1 MNKVWQIIKYE
12 YLRQVLQ
19 KRFLF
24 SLLSF
29 PLMIILMIAVVFVIT
44 YFTID
49 TSPIGYIDQSGL
61 LAHNTP
67 PQEKGSIFEPSV
79 EFISYKEVSDAQ
91 HDLENEYIQAYYL
104 IPKTFPEL
112 RDVELFYKNMP
123 EWNLQNRF
131 TQFIRENLDDFQDV
145 DPKIV
150 ARLEEGST
158 LTLKTLDNSRE
169 LQSDQWIMIVLPFL
183 VGIIFIITVMT
194 SGGYLL
200 QAVVDE
206 KENRTIE
213 IVLTSVTP
221 TQLMAGKIIGNL
233 SIGLTQ
239 LIVWFIFGWIGF
251 KIGASFWPVFSN
263 FSLPDSFFVIMLLV
277 FLPVFILIGAIMST
291 IGAVM
296 TEMREAQQVSSI
308 FSLLSIIPF
317 YVTTSIMNNPN
328 GPLAIALSFFPL
340 TAPITI
346 PMRMG
351 LSTIP
356 FWQLVF
362 NILLL
367 FVVAISSVWL
377 AGRAF
382 QLGMLQL
389 GKKLPLKELFRKG
402 ETA

>member
-1 MNKVWQIIKYE
+1 MNKVCQIIKYE

-29 PLMIILMIAVVFVIT
+29 PLMIILMIAIVFIIAF
-44 YFTID
+44 FTID

-61 LAHNTP
+61 FIHTTP
-67 PQEKGSIFEPSV
+67 PQEKGSIFDPAV
-79 EFISYKEVSDAQ
+79 DFISYKEVSEAQ
-91 HDLENEYIQAYYL
+91 HDLESEHIQAYYL
-104 IPKTFPEL
+104 IPETFPEL

-131 TQFIRENLDDFQDV
+131 TQFIRDNLDDFQDI
-145 DPKIV
+145 DPQIV

-158 LTLKTLDNSRE
+158 FTLRTLDNSRE

-239 LIVWFIFGWIGF
+239 LIVWFVFGWIGVR
-251 KIGASFWPVFSN
+251 IGASFWPILGTI
-263 FSLPDSFFVIMLLV
+263 SLPEGFIFVILLV
-277 FLPVFILIGAIMST
+277 FLPVIVLIGSIMST
-291 IGAVM
+291 IGAIM
-296 TEMREAQQVSSI
+296 TDMREAQQVSTI
-308 FSLLSIIPF
+308 FSMLSIIPF

-328 GPLAIALSFFPL
+328 GALAIALSFFPL

-346 PMRMG
+346 PLRMAM
-351 LSTIP
+351 STIP
-356 FWQLVF
+356 FWQLFF

-367 FVVAISSVWL
+367 FVVAVSSVWL